1 MAQMTER
8 SKPQHYN
15 IVGSQSGA
23 ILATVSYS
31 KAQQVMATLQK
42 NSKEK
47 LKLVLIIVD

>member
-15 IVGSQSGA
+15 IVGKQSGA
-23 ILATVSYS
+23 ILATVSAS
-31 KAQQVMATLQK
+31 KALSVKATLQK

-47 LKLVLIIVD
+47 LELILIIVD